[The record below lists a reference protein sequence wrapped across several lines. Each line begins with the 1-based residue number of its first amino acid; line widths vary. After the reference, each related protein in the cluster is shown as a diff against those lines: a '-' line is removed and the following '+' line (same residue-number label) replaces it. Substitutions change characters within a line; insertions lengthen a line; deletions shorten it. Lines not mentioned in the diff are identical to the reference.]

1 MHARTRTT
9 WQLDPS
15 HTTVEFAIKHM
26 MFSAVKG
33 RFAGARGAMVV
44 DEADPAR
51 STVEAEID
59 AASVDTREP
68 DRDAHLRSADFF
80 DAGRYPTL
88 TFRSTRV
95 DALGPGRLRVLG
107 ALTIRDVT
115 RTVALDATINGR
127 GVDPDGRE
135 IAGISAVATI
145 SRRDFGLTWN
155 VALEAGG
162 VLVGDAVTIALEIE
176 AVRLA

>member
-1 MHARTRTT
+1 MSTATAVRT
-9 WQLDPS
+9 
-15 HTTVEFAIKHM
+15 FAIDKAHSEAA
-26 MFSAVKG
+26 FQVRHLITKVRG
-33 RFAGARGAMVV
+33 RFSDFDGTIEF
-44 DEADPAR
+44 DEAQPAR
-51 STVEAEID
+51 SQVTLAIQ
-59 AASVDTREP
+59 AASIDTGVA

-95 DALGPGRLRVLG
+95 DALGPGRLRLLG
-107 ALTIRDVT
+107 TLTIRDVT
-115 RTVALDATINGR
+115 RTVALDATLNGR

-135 IAGISAVATI
+135 VAGISAVATI

-176 AVRLA
+176 AIRLA